1 VAESDAR
8 AQGENPSPAGTGRR
22 RRRVALVFGGRS
34 GEHEVSLVS
43 AGSVAVALDPQE
55 FEVLP
60 MVIDRAGRWASP
72 EEARRILAATGRRSD
87 QVPEVRGELGLDLR
101 LVARQVDVVMPI
113 LHGPF
118 GEDGTIQG
126 LCEMLDL
133 PYTGCDVAAS
143 AVTMNKVLTKRL
155 LREAGLPTPRFVAVG
170 EREWR
175 ATPDRVG
182 EACSSLS
189 LPVFVKPA
197 RLGSSVGISKVRE
210 PEGLV
215 AALEVALAYDEL
227 AIVEEGIPAREIEV
241 AVLGDDP
248 PLASR
253 PGEVVPGR
261 EFYDY
266 VDKYLA
272 DSCQLLAPAPLD
284 APQEERARELA
295 LAAFT
300 ALGCEGM
307 ARVDLFLDR
316 RDGRFL
322 VNEVNAIPG
331 FTPISMYPRLLALS
345 GVPYPELLRRLI
357 DHALT
362 RHARRRRTADAAL
375 RPLAQRAGA
384 EPGGAE

>member
-1 VAESDAR
+1 M
-8 AQGENPSPAGTGRR
+8 
-22 RRRVALVFGGRS
+22 ALVFGGRS

-43 AGSVAVALDPQE
+43 AASVAAALNPQE
-55 FEVLP
+55 FEVVP
-60 MVIDRAGRWASP
+60 MVIDRAGKWASP
-72 EEARRILAATGRRSD
+72 EEARRVLAAVGRRSD
-87 QVPEVRGELGLDLR
+87 QVPAVRGELGLDPR
-101 LVARQVDVVMPI
+101 LVARQVDVVLPI

-155 LREAGLPTPRFVAVG
+155 LREAGLPSPRFVAVG

-175 ATPDRVG
+175 ASPQKVG
-182 EACSSLS
+182 EACRQLA

-210 PEGLV
+210 WEGLA
-215 AALEVALAYDEL
+215 AALEIALTYDEL

-248 PLASR
+248 PLASL

-284 APQEERARELA
+284 APQQARARELA

-357 DHALT
+357 DHALA

-375 RPLAQRAGA
+375 QPLAQRAGV
-384 EPGGAE
+384 GSVGAE